1 MASAD
6 KTVLG
11 YRPQS
16 SDAISIVN
24 SMKRTEEEILRV
36 LDLMKGGSEV
46 DQHWLAL
53 GRSQLEQAF
62 MAITRS
68 VFRPQRVTLPDDPQQ
83 LSLTDVVPL

>member
-1 MASAD
+1 MDTS
-6 KTVLG
+6 VLG
-11 YRPQS
+11 YAPQTA
-16 SDAISIVN
+16 DAVSIVN
-24 SMKRTEEEILRV
+24 SMKCVEEEILRT
-36 LDLMKGGSEV
+36 LDALKDGWEV

-62 MAITRS
+62 MAINRS